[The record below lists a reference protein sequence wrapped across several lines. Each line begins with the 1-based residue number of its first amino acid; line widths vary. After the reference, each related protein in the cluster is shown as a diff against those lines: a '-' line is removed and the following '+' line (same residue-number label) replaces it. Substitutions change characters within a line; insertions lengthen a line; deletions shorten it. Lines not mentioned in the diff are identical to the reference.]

1 MSIDISFHNV
11 TNVDFGSVSENN
23 VNSQSR
29 ELVITHENGEQ
40 TTISLFAVYNSPE
53 ALKVTI

>member
-1 MSIDISFHNV
+1 MSIDINFHNV
-11 TNVDFGSVSENN
+11 TNVDFGSVNENN

>member
-1 MSIDISFHNV
+1 MSLDINFHNV
-11 TNVDFGSVSENN
+11 TNVDFGSVRENA

-40 TTISLFAVYNSPE
+40 TIIYLFAVYNSPE
-53 ALKVTI
+53 SLKVSI